1 MNDKKRH
8 HFVPKAYLKAFTNSK
23 GRVHV
28 YRKDEPGTVLT
39 VSPNGI
45 GFERYYYSQPTPEG
59 GTDHNRLEDMFSAI
73 EGKWPQIV
81 ERIGRASDV
90 NDVLPE
96 IFEFITLQRVRV
108 PANRDATEARLAGQV
123 KSLFRDLLAKGFLS
137 PPPASLRGRL
147 DDVVVS
153 IDPHKSIHGMV
164 EDIHDAKVVFERIGL
179 SAVHNMTT
187 IPFLT
192 SDNPVIWFDPS
203 KPPKDIEPY
212 GISKHGPILLF
223 FPISPSLLI
232 LGATDYKDIFA
243 RHGLQ
248 YSETNEINWV
258 EQINEQICRFAYK
271 AVYASAPGHEEMI
284 ARHAGKSP
292 VWKQVGAKGGLVF
305 GARTTKP
312 KWRK

>member
-8 HFVPKAYLKAFTNSK
+8 HFVPKAYLKAFTNGK

-39 VSPNGI
+39 VSPDGT
-45 GFERYYYSQPTPEG
+45 GFERYYYSQPTPEE
-59 GTDHNRLEDMFSAI
+59 GTDHNRLEDMFSGI

-81 ERIGRASDV
+81 ERIGKGENV

-96 IFEFITLQRVRV
+96 IFEFIILQRVRV
-108 PANRDATEARLAGQV
+108 PASRDATEARLRGQV
-123 KSLFRDLLAKGFLS
+123 KSVFRDLLAKGFLP

-164 EDIHDAKVVFERIGL
+164 EDIQAAKAVFERIGL
-179 SAVHNMTT
+179 SAVRNNTS

-192 SDNPVIWFDPS
+192 SDNPVTWFDPS
-203 KPPKDIEPY
+203 KPSEDIEPY
-212 GISKHGPILLF
+212 GISKRDPVLLL

-232 LGATDYKDIFA
+232 LGATDYMNIFA

-248 YSETNEINWV
+248 HSETREINWV
-258 EQINEQICRFAYK
+258 KQINEQICRFAYK
-271 AVYASAPGHEEMI
+271 AVYASALGQEEMI
-284 ARHAGKSP
+284 VRHAGKSP
-292 VWKQVGAKGGLVF
+292 VWEQTGAKGKLVF
-305 GARTTKP
+305 GERSTKL
-312 KWRK
+312 KWQK